1 MRKIYTLV
9 FFLITA
15 LLSSCGKG
23 GQGELVGVYNKKFN
37 NKKMPRGMVYI
48 PQGKTLIGMSDED
61 INNSQT
67 SPSKM
72 TSFSAF
78 YMDETEITNAK
89 YRQFV
94 NWVRDSVALT
104 TVGPSGAPGYFI
116 TPKTQTAGGA
126 SLTSG
131 QKNIDWKKVGNG
143 SGLWNDKKGGL
154 SAKFKDMYYS
164 GDDALPGRN
173 DLDIRKFR
181 YSYSFVN
188 LDLAEAGRKDPTK
201 KRKDFIESYVDS
213 PDPNNPNQFP
223 SVNVYRIR
231 WFGK

>member
-1 MRKIYTLV
+1 MRKFYTLGFIIV
-9 FFLITA
+9 AA
-15 LLSSCGKG
+15 LFSSCGKG
-23 GQGELVGVYNKKFN
+23 GQGELVGVYNRKFN
-37 NKKMPRGMVYI
+37 NKKMPLGMVYI

-67 SPSKM
+67 SPARM

-78 YMDETEITNAK
+78 YMDETEITNAE

-104 TVGPSGAPGYFI
+104 SLGPGAAPTFFI
-116 TPKTQTAGGA
+116 NAKATPGGA
-126 SLTSG
+126 TLSS

-143 SGLWNDKKGGL
+143 SALWSGKNSL
-154 SAKFKDMYYS
+154 SSKLKDMYYS

-173 DLDIRKFR
+173 ELDIRKFR

-188 LDLAEAGRKDPTK
+188 LDLAEAGRKD
-201 KRKDFIESYVDS
+201 
-213 PDPNNPNQFP
+213 
-223 SVNVYRIR
+223 
-231 WFGK
+231 

>member
-1 MRKIYTLV
+1 MRKIYTLG
-9 FFLITA
+9 FILATI

-23 GQGELVGVYNKKFN
+23 GEGELVGVYNRKFN

-61 INNSQT
+61 INNSQAA
-67 SPSKM
+67 PSRM

-78 YMDETEITNAK
+78 YMDETEITNAE

-104 TVGPSGAPGYFI
+104 SIGPGAAPAYFI
-116 TPKTQTAGGA
+116 NAKTTPGGA
-126 SLTSG
+126 SLSS
-131 QKNIDWKKVGNG
+131 QKNINWKKVGNG
-143 SGLWNDKKGGL
+143 SGLWGAKNGGL
-154 SAKFKDMYYS
+154 SAKLKDMYYS

-173 DLDIRKFR
+173 ELDIRKFR
-181 YSYSFVN
+181 YSYSIVN
-188 LDLAEAGRKDPTK
+188 LDLAAAGKKDPTK

-213 PDPNNPNQFP
+213 PDANNPNQFP
-223 SVNVYRIR
+223 LFAI
-231 WFGK
+231 